1 MNKKNVFALIL
12 MLGAGLFL
20 SACNEIELEAKF
32 VEGQAI
38 ETGGKVPVFSRFELV
53 TVDLGNGDFT
63 DGELEASTM
72 ERVKIPVT
80 IRGKKLSFMVPKLD
94 PGQYK
99 LVFLEKK
106 KPFHIPF
113 EVKAVTLKENPII
126 YQETLLKNQQEKIVA
141 LEKTK
146 NSLSPEKKAILEKDI
161 ALLKQNYS
169 LHAVL
174 ASAMGEGDRADLAYF
189 LEANKVWLEEIS
201 KSFGNYDA
209 VLPNGRLLNNDRVN
223 VEKLSNELMQ
233 KFSMAVSTLIK
244 NLPKIEAMISLGFPA
259 DEMILGPSLSNSI
272 GVEAVLALSI
282 NDLLLDIQG
291 LVTQIDTDAEYVR
304 VLSSDQVMESK
315 LKADYNFDNGVAY
328 ELFVSRNYRTVFKVD
343 ESSTI
348 PVVKTYMGSFGVLL
362 TAWARIKSEIPI
374 SLSYSP
380 TNPATVLSFDTKSL
394 LVHSDHLSITGISNP
409 KVSGVVTKENGRF
422 MLTFNT
428 SESSSHEFNFKLVY
442 DYQDFGK
449 LEKTLNAA
457 VIKALEF
464 GTFID
469 PRDGISY
476 KTVKIGSQT
485 WFAENLRYEGNIPEV
500 RSQQDW
506 AAIFSTVQPAWSNYA
521 NDSENDAIYGKLY
534 NWYAVNTGSLC
545 PPGWHIPTDSEW
557 TILSNFLG
565 GESVA
570 GGKMKTVTGWNDPNA
585 MATNE
590 SGFGGLPG
598 GYRTING
605 ESAYLGF
612 FGYWWSSTSN
622 NSNQSWNRNLDSS
635 NGFIYRFFNYKAYGF
650 SCRCLKD

>member
-1 MNKKNVFALIL
+1 L
-12 MLGAGLFL
+12 MLGGWVFL

-38 ETGGKVPVFSRFELV
+38 ETGGKVPVFSIFELV

-63 DGELEASTM
+63 DGDLEASTL

-113 EVKAVTLKENPII
+113 EVKAVTLKEDPVI
-126 YQETLLKNQQEKIVA
+126 YLETLLKNQQEKITA

-146 NSLSPEKKAILEKDI
+146 NPLSPEKKAILEKDI

-169 LHAVL
+169 MNAVL
-174 ASAMGEGDRADLAYF
+174 ANAMREGDRTDLAYF
-189 LEANKVWLEEIS
+189 LDANKVWLDEIS
-201 KSFGNYDA
+201 KSFEQYDS

-223 VEKLSNELMQ
+223 VENLSIELMQ
-233 KFSMAVSTLIK
+233 KFPMAVSTLVK
-244 NLPKIEAMISLGFPA
+244 HLPKIETMVSFGFTADDISLV
-259 DEMILGPSLSNSI
+259 PSLSNSI
-272 GVEAVLALSI
+272 GVVAVLALSI

-291 LVTQIDTDAEYVR
+291 LVTQIDTDAEYAR
-304 VLSSDQVMESK
+304 VLASDQVMEST

-328 ELFVSRNYRTVFKVD
+328 ELFVSRNYRTVFKGD
-343 ESSTI
+343 ETSTI
-348 PVVKTYMGSFGVLL
+348 PIVKTYLGSFGVLL
-362 TAWARIKSEIPI
+362 TAWAKIKSKLPI

-380 TNPATVLSFDTKSL
+380 TNPATVLNFNTKSL

-422 MLTFNT
+422 TLTFNT
-428 SESSSHEFNFKLVY
+428 SESGSHEFNFKLVY
-442 DYQDFGK
+442 EYQDFGK

-457 VIKALEF
+457 VIRALEY
-464 GTFID
+464 GTFSD
-469 PRDGISY
+469 PRDGIIY
-476 KTVKIGSQT
+476 KTVKIGNQT

-500 RSQQDW
+500 RSQQEW
-506 AAIFSTVQPAWSNYA
+506 AAIFNTGSAQPAWSNYA
-521 NDSENDAIYGKLY
+521 NESGNDAIYGKLY

-545 PPGWHIPTDSEW
+545 PPGWHIPTDAEW

-570 GGKMKTVTGWNDPNA
+570 GGKMKTDIGWNSPNA
-585 MATNE
+585 LATNE
-590 SGFGGLPG
+590 SGFSGLPG

-605 ESAYLGF
+605 VSAYLGS

-622 NSNQSWNRNLDSS
+622 DSNNSWNRNLDSS
-635 NGFIYRFFNYKAYGF
+635 NGLIYRFFNYKAYGF
-650 SCRCLKD
+650 SCRCIKD